1 MSESTKKRLPTVS
14 APVMVLTLPVSGQK
28 IKYRPFVIK
37 EQKALLLAQESKDA
51 ETVLETIKEVISSC
65 TNGTLEFTKV
75 PTADLAYF
83 FLQLRIASV
92 GPEVKFSIPCTE
104 CGADNI
110 INMSLNDV
118 KIDASNVKTE
128 IKITDDVG
136 IKFKLPTVDDVLE
149 VDSSDSKSIKMLYSL
164 IDYIYDEDSV
174 YQKSDYTEEEFRD
187 WIENLN
193 DSQVEHIREFIDSI
207 PTLKHTLTF
216 NCSSCNVEQSR
227 LLEGLHNFFRLDLDS

>member
-1 MSESTKKRLPTVS
+1 MTTKKKLPSVS

-51 ETVLETIKEVISSC
+51 DTVLETIKEVISSC

-92 GPEVKFSIPCTE
+92 GPEVRFSIPCTE
-104 CGADNI
+104 CGSDNV

-118 KIDASNVKTE
+118 TIDASNVKTD
-128 IKITDDVG
+128 IKITDTVG
-136 IKFKLPTVDDVLE
+136 IKFKLPTVDDALD
-149 VDSSDSKSIKMLYSL
+149 VDGTDSKSIKLLYSL
-164 IDYIYDEDSV
+164 IEYIYDEDSV
-174 YQKSDYTEEEFRD
+174 YQKTDYTEEEFRD

-193 DSQVEHIREFIDSI
+193 DSQVAKIQEFVESI
-207 PTLKHTLTF
+207 PTLKHELKF
-216 NCSSCNVEQSR
+216 SCSSCNAEQSR

>member
-1 MSESTKKRLPTVS
+1 MTTKKKLPTVS
-14 APVMVLTLPVSGQK
+14 APVMVLQLPVSGQK

-92 GPEVKFSIPCTE
+92 GPEVKFSIPCTA

-118 KIDASNVKTE
+118 KLDASAVKTE
-128 IKITDDVG
+128 IKITDSVG
-136 IKFKLPTVDDVLE
+136 IKFKLPTVDDALE
-149 VDSSDSKSIKMLYSL
+149 VDNSDSKSIKMLYSL
-164 IDYIYDEDSV
+164 IEYIYDEDSV

-193 DSQVEHIREFIDSI
+193 DSQVERIREFVDSI
-207 PTLKHTLTF
+207 PTLKHTLHF
-216 NCSSCNVEQSR
+216 NCGTCNAEQSR

>member
-1 MSESTKKRLPTVS
+1 MTTKKKLPSVS

-51 ETVLETIKEVISSC
+51 DTVLETIKEVISSC
-65 TNGTLEFTKV
+65 TNDTLEFTKV

-92 GPEVKFSIPCTE
+92 GPEVRFSIPCVE
-104 CGADNI
+104 CGADNV
-110 INMSLNDV
+110 INMSLNDIT
-118 KIDASNVKTE
+118 IDASNVKTD
-128 IKITDDVG
+128 IKITDTVG
-136 IKFKLPTVDDVLE
+136 IKFKLPTVDDALD
-149 VDSSDSKSIKMLYSL
+149 VDGTDSKSIKLLYSL
-164 IDYIYDEDSV
+164 IEYIYDEDSV
-174 YQKSDYTEEEFRD
+174 YQKTDYTEEEFRD

-193 DSQVEHIREFIDSI
+193 DSQVAKIQEFVESI
-207 PTLKHTLTF
+207 PTLKHELKF
-216 NCSSCNVEQSR
+216 SCSSCNTEQSR

>member
-1 MSESTKKRLPTVS
+1 
-14 APVMVLTLPVSGQK
+14 MVLTLPVSGEK

-51 ETVLETIKEVISSC
+51 DTVLETIKAVISAC
-65 TNGTLEFTKV
+65 TDGTLEFTKV

-92 GPEVKFSIPCTE
+92 GPEVKFSIPCTA
-104 CGADNI
+104 CGEDNI

-118 KIDASNVKTE
+118 SVDASNVKTE
-128 IKITDDVG
+128 IKITDAVG
-136 IKFKLPTVDDVLE
+136 IKFRLPTVDDALVT
-149 VDSSDSKSIKMLYSL
+149 DDSDSKSIKLLYTL
-164 IDYIYDEDSV
+164 IDYIYDDDSV

-193 DSQVEHIREFIDSI
+193 DSQVAKIQEFVSSI
-207 PTLKHTLTF
+207 PTLKHELKF

>member
-1 MSESTKKRLPTVS
+1 MSEQSKKKLPVVS
-14 APVMVLTLPVSGQK
+14 APVMVLQLPVSGKK

-37 EQKALLLAQESKDA
+37 EQKALLLAQESKDMD
-51 ETVLETIKEVISSC
+51 TVLETIKEVITSC

-92 GPEVKFSIPCTE
+92 GPEVKFSIPCTS

-128 IKITDDVG
+128 IKLTDVVG
-136 IKFKLPTVDDVLE
+136 IKFKLPTVDDALE
-149 VDSSDSKSIKMLYSL
+149 VDSSDTKSIKMLYSL
-164 IDYIYDEDSV
+164 IEYIYDEDSV

-193 DSQVEHIREFIDSI
+193 DSQVERIREFVDSI
-207 PTLKHTLTF
+207 PTLKHTLNF
-216 NCSSCNVEQSR
+216 NCGTCNAEQSR
-227 LLEGLHNFFRLDLDS
+227 LLEGLHNFFRLDTHS

>member
-1 MSESTKKRLPTVS
+1 MTKKKLPTVS

-37 EQKALLLAQESKDA
+37 EQKSLLLAQESKDA
-51 ETVLETIKEVISSC
+51 DTVLETIKEVISSC

-118 KIDASNVKTE
+118 SVDASKVKTD
-128 IKITDDVG
+128 IKITDEVG
-136 IKFKLPTVDDVLE
+136 IKFRLPTVDDAITT
-149 VDSSDSKSIKMLYSL
+149 DGSDSKSIKLLYSL
-164 IDYIYDEDSV
+164 IDCIYDADSV

-193 DSQVEHIREFIDSI
+193 DSQVAKIQDFVGSI
-207 PTLKHTLTF
+207 PTLKHELNF
-216 NCSSCNVEQSR
+216 KCSSCNAEQSR